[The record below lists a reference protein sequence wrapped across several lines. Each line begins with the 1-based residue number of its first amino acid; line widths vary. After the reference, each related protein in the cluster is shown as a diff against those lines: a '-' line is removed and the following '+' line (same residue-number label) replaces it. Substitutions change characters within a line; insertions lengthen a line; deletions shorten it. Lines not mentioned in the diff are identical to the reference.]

1 MGREMYPLTVR
12 GSRACR
18 RPPRPAPPG
27 GGGPGRWCE
36 ASGWPILRHRYG
48 TGPAFRG
55 RVRGCVSD
63 STTGSSPSCSG
74 RRTHPRS
81 ATGPDRQRR
90 EGHAADN
97 PEVEENPPHEINH
110 EDARPECPESGR
122 TSRGRGEAL
131 AEDAD
136 RRGRRSGRGGGGG
149 GGGYRGPATTTQ
161 HPSVD
166 RRGSPTRG

>member
-1 MGREMYPLTVR
+1 MGREMYSLTVR

-27 GGGPGRWCE
+27 GRGPGRRCQ
-36 ASGWPILRHRYG
+36 ASWWPVLRHRYG
-48 TGPAFRG
+48 TDPA
-55 RVRGCVSD
+55 
-63 STTGSSPSCSG
+63 P
-74 RRTHPRS
+74 
-81 ATGPDRQRR
+81 ARQRR

-110 EDARPECPESGR
+110 EDGRPECPESGR

-136 RRGRRSGRGGGGG
+136 RRGRDSGRGGGDGG
-149 GGGYRGPATTTQ
+149 GDRRPASTTQ
-161 HPSVD
+161 QPSVD
-166 RRGSPTRG
+166 RRGCPTRG